1 MSLLWYSL
9 NKWSKNTRCKC
20 VCLPSYPPTSF
31 KGVGVCVCK
40 VHTFAL
46 TTLFA
51 SVPLQRHW
59 VVAFVAPAPLPF
71 HFPSFCLSVSYLIE
85 LAQKQ
90 SKDGY
95 LTLRMKAHWC
105 LGEVSPLPLS
115 LNVPHSLSSQSFQEN
130 IWAGDQSEPR
140 WRPPI
145 LLGQNCHWDTT
156 FYVFVD
162 THGCF

>member
-1 MSLLWYSL
+1 M
-9 NKWSKNTRCKC
+9 C
-20 VCLPSYPPTSF
+20 VCHPIHPHHLR
-31 KGVGVCVCK
+31 GLVCVCK

-90 SKDGY
+90 SRDGY
-95 LTLRMKAHWC
+95 LKLRMKAHWC

-115 LNVPHSLSSQSFQEN
+115 LSVPSFSILPVLSREYVSRRSK
-130 IWAGDQSEPR
+130 WTSMTS
-140 WRPPI
+140 PI
-145 LLGQNCHWDTT
+145 LLGQDCHWDTP